1 MNLYINPYES
11 LTVQFRY
18 VIHKPENITVRDKLS
33 ELKLLETI
41 KKANKLSL
49 SWKKKRI
56 WYTV

>member
-18 VIHKPENITVRDKLS
+18 VIHKPGNVTVRDKLS

-41 KKANKLSL
+41 KKAKKLSL
-49 SWKKKRI
+49 SLKKTHI